1 MPEPIITWFKD
12 HKEIESGQHYE
23 MIFEDD
29 DTCSLII
36 QEAFLVDAGIY
47 TCQASNICGRISCD
61 AKLIVEG
68 LGAESDTTLSRESS
82 VEDLRSLSAPIYP
95 RAKLTQA
102 PKFSLPLRKKVAGEG
117 DTVRLACTAQGTP
130 EPIFMWF
137 KNGIE
142 ITHDEHYKIKCQYG
156 LCSLVIDDVTLSDS
170 GKYVCKARNID
181 GETQTTCDVFIEES
195 TEEDETYS
203 YVRPSFQIP
212 LKTQRV
218 PEGQNAYFDVAV
230 NGTPAPTTSWF
241 KGDDAIQVT
250 QTERISL
257 EKKDG
262 GRQTLVIRSV
272 NQSDAGFYKIFAK
285 SASGKASSTAELI
298 VTEAEADI
306 DSEGDDDVTHGRQKR
321 RSKQTSLDERSPSRS
336 KYSTESES
344 TVSYKSKQRTSTPT
358 TRKVTEEFYSE
369 QSYSYETA
377 VKQEVDEEID
387 IDLEDPEVAKAA
399 TKIQASFR
407 GHKAR
412 KDTKDEVVK
421 KAEVVKTESAKPAED
436 EEIDIDLEDPEVAK
450 AATKIQASFRGH
462 KARKD
467 TKDEVAEKAEKA
479 KTESAKPAEEEE
491 IDIDLEDPE
500 VAKAATKIQAS
511 FRGHKAR
518 KDTKDEVVKKA
529 EEAKTESAKPAEARK
544 DAKSEEET
552 KAEKIKASIELDD
565 REGDGEPVFVKGLKD
580 TQVNDGDQL
589 VLEVELKGAQPMDV
603 GWLHGTED
611 VEDCEDFRYVN
622 KGNVYQLVFAE
633 IFPDDAGT
641 YTCEA
646 LNDLGEAETSA
657 TITVVEPKD
666 DKITVKSSISAD
678 EEDYF
683 SPEFLETPKSLTVE
697 EGQAAVFTAEVDGEP
712 VPTVQWSKDGQ
723 AVSDGG
729 RIKLKSTQ
737 FLHTLEIPM
746 ALSPDSGIYTCTV
759 LNSKGKCQSEF
770 ELKVTQ
776 EDIDADK
783 VTQVLKASEA
793 SGQEIPTGGTTK
805 EETSKLDPDAVTAS
819 VDGLEQL
826 DFRGLL
832 KQSEEGTS

>member
-589 VLEVELKGAQPMDV
+589 VLEVELK
-603 GWLHGTED
+603 
-611 VEDCEDFRYVN
+611 
-622 KGNVYQLVFAE
+622 
-633 IFPDDAGT
+633 
-641 YTCEA
+641 
-646 LNDLGEAETSA
+646 
-657 TITVVEPKD
+657 EPKD

-805 EETSKLDPDAVTAS
+805 EETSGLDVSEEKHPVGAISTALSKLDPDAVTAS